1 MSAINRYKT
10 YMNRH
15 QWVIEKQAE
24 GLSHADSML
33 QPPFRS
39 NCFNWN
45 LGHILVYRLQNLG
58 RLDGATTYDEEE
70 FKIYGGG
77 SEPLTD
83 PDMAV
88 PIDELLARLKD
99 ASDAFIQALEEKRD
113 EDMEA
118 ILDEERG
125 TTLRD
130 RLDFHMFHE
139 ALHLGELG
147 VLRQLAGTDDK
158 VI

>member
-1 MSAINRYKT
+1 MSDINRYKT
-10 YMNRH
+10 YLSRH
-15 QWVIEKQAE
+15 QWVIDKQAE
-24 GLSHADSML
+24 GLTHADSML

-45 LGHILVYRLQNLG
+45 LGHILVYRLQNIG
-58 RLDGATTYDEEE
+58 RLDGETSYDDEE

-83 PDMAV
+83 PNMAV
-88 PIDELLARLKD
+88 PVDELLRRLKD
-99 ASDAFIQALEEKRD
+99 ASEVFVTVLDGLTEA
-113 EDMEA
+113 DMA
-118 ILDEERG
+118 KVIDEERG
-125 TTLRD
+125 TTVAD

>member
-1 MSAINRYKT
+1 MSGKERLKT
-10 YMNRH
+10 FMKRH
-15 QWVIEKQAE
+15 QGVIERQSVD
-24 GLSHADSML
+24 LTHADSML
-33 QPPFRS
+33 QPPFRG

-58 RLDGATTYDEEE
+58 RIDGETVYDDEE

-83 PDMAV
+83 SDMAV
-88 PIDELLARLKD
+88 PMEELMERLKA
-99 ASDAFIQALEEKRD
+99 ASEAFVAALDEKTD
-113 EDMEA
+113 ED
-118 ILDEERG
+118 LQTVVDEDRG
-125 TTLRD
+125 TTLEQ

-139 ALHLGELG
+139 ALHIGELG